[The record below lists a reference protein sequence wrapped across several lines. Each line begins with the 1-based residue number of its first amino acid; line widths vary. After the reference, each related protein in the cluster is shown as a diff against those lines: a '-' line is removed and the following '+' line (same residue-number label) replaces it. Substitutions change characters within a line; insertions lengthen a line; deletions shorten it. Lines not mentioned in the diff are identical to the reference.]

1 MSAKK
6 QISKILLVDD
16 DPSVRRIC
24 RIVLERAGFGV
35 IESDSGHT
43 AHTLWQMH
51 GHGID
56 LLVTDYEMPG
66 LTGLQLSVLLRNAKP
81 SLKVLLISGFIQ
93 DSIPSSIAFLPKP
106 FSSVDLTEAVHR
118 CLAS

>member
-24 RIVLERAGFGV
+24 RIVLEHAGFDV
-35 IESDSGHT
+35 IEADSGHAAQIAWE
-43 AHTLWQMH
+43 AHAQ
-51 GHGID
+51 GID

-81 SLKVLLISGFIQ
+81 ELKVLLISGHLRE
-93 DSIPSSIAFLPKP
+93 SIPHCIEFLQKP
-106 FSSVDLTEAVHR
+106 FSASDLTEAVHR

>member
-16 DPSVRRIC
+16 DHSVRRIC
-24 RIVLERAGFGV
+24 RIVLERAGFSV
-35 IESDSGHT
+35 VEADS
-43 AHTLWQMH
+43 AHAAQIAWETHAQ
-51 GHGID
+51 GIV

-66 LTGLQLSVLLRNAKP
+66 LTGLQLSVLLRTAKP
-81 SLKVLLISGFIQ
+81 ELKVLIISGFIH
-93 DSIPSSIAFLPKP
+93 DSIPSSIAFLAKP

>member
-35 IESDSGHT
+35 IEADCGHAAQIAWE
-43 AHTLWQMH
+43 AHAQ
-51 GHGID
+51 GID

-66 LTGLQLSVLLRNAKP
+66 LTGLQLSALLRTAKP
-81 SLKVLLISGFIQ
+81 ELKTLDHQWTPSRVNPSLHRIFTKTVLC
-93 DSIPSSIAFLPKP
+93 
-106 FSSVDLTEAVHR
+106 E
-118 CLAS
+118 

>member
-16 DPSVRRIC
+16 DHSVRRIC
-24 RIVLERAGFGV
+24 RIVLEHAGFDV
-35 IESDSGHT
+35 IEADSGHAAQIAWE
-43 AHTLWQMH
+43 AHAQ
-51 GHGID
+51 GID

-81 SLKVLLISGFIQ
+81 ELKVLIISGFIQ
-93 DSIPSSIAFLPKP
+93 DSLPSSMTFLAKP
-106 FSSVDLTEAVHR
+106 FSSVDLTDAVHR

>member
-35 IESDSGHT
+35 IEADSGHT

-66 LTGLQLSVLLRNAKP
+66 LTGLQLSALLRTAKP
-81 SLKVLLISGFIQ
+81 ELKVLLISGHLRESLPHCIE
-93 DSIPSSIAFLPKP
+93 FLQKP
-106 FSSVDLTEAVHR
+106 FSASDLTEAVHR
-118 CLAS
+118 CIAS